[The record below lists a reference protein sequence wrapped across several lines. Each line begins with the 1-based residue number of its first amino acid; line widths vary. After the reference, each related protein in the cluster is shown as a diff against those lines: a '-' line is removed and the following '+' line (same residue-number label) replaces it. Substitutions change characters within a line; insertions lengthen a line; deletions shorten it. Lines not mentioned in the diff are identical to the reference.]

1 MSRQSRTKL
10 VPPKTEPERNQAL
23 ETLEESNPLQQIEEP
38 VLPELDMEIECPRC
52 NDIMELQ
59 SNFDELVYTCES
71 CSFLLKC
78 VERIHIHRIRFLFN

>member
-1 MSRQSRTKL
+1 MSRHGRTKL
-10 VPPKTEPERNQAL
+10 ATPIMEPESQVL
-23 ETLEESNPLQQIEEP
+23 EVIEESILQEQKEEP

-71 CSFLLKC
+71 CSFLLRC
-78 VERIHIHRIRFLFN
+78 V